1 MEIINN
7 RYRIVKCIKQNRVVS
22 SYVVNDIIKNYDI
35 IQLNIIN
42 SEYLKSELKEFYTKE
57 FISLTNLDCKNIT
70 SVYDFDLVNMLDNKK
85 LNDKVYFYTTEYVQ
99 NSFNILDIASEMD
112 NEEILDL
119 FIEILQSINYLHL
132 KGFIYGDINLANIIV
147 SNVESSEKYSI
158 KFKDFATI
166 ELEKQGFWKEENSE
180 DYFKAPEILAGEKDS
195 IFSDIYSL
203 GVLLFIIYM
212 KSKDKNFIINEEI
225 VPLSGF
231 RIEEIIKDNDNFD
244 LKFKKIIEKMIG
256 SDATKRYKS
265 ISELVMDIN
274 IIFSKKYVPHRK
286 EEIEKLNFNLKMIGR
301 DEEIN
306 KITDIYEAIKSKS
319 NCNSTILIH
328 GESGIGKT
336 RFLNSIE
343 HLFSLNKV
351 NVYSSFILDASTKN
365 SNKAFVDILKQFISE
380 CEPEVL
386 ERYESEL
393 VKFIPELGGKKNI
406 IPSEPLSGDKE
417 KFRLIHSATG
427 FIEECIN
434 NKPIVIIIDNFHLA
448 DDFTIE
454 LMEYLM
460 RKKLPN
466 KNIMVI
472 MSYCDGE
479 CVLNKKFTEF
489 NKNISQSHGVTN
501 IFLKELDEKE
511 VGRMIQSILSM
522 SYIPYKLAASIYEKT
537 KGNPL
542 FVQEIIKSF
551 FSKKYIYV
559 DSKDGNWS
567 KDYEYSEFIVPTDM
581 HGVLLNQVKEMGQV
595 NYNILQIISIF
606 NSAVSLEIIVSFI
619 ENSDNDLEKAIEGL
633 ISSGILCKK
642 IEDRGFV
649 FDFYNKFLKSLMYEK
664 IESEH
669 RKAMHRL
676 ASVVLENQYKQGG
689 REYIDELIYHL
700 EKSNQEGKI
709 IDYCIENAEKM
720 KLLKNRSD
728 AIKNLTKAASII
740 DYSWEPIKNIKL
752 IMDLASLHEQEGH
765 IDLAVKYYLS
775 IQRYK
780 EDTQLYKYIIDSLIK
795 IAEVYLSKNNID
807 STVYYIEKIKSMLSK
822 IDYVAGMLKC
832 QGILASVYDIK
843 QEYESVQTICNSCI
857 EKCIGEYEELITI
870 FYNHKGLSYLRSGRA
885 EEALVIF
892 EKNIEVCN
900 KYNNVEGLIKSLN
913 RIGVIYGDY
922 YQDDDKAIKYFLEM
936 KDICE
941 KNNMSSEEVLAL
953 INIGATYLLKEQYEI
968 SLQYFME
975 TLEICKKYE
984 DEFHIFYC
992 YSSIAS
998 SYLKLGD
1005 YDNAYKYYELCNKEL
1020 ENYPNQSKE
1029 IGEFYC
1035 FASEIN
1041 YKFGD
1046 LKKAQFYIN
1055 KALDIY
1061 EHDECIFKWQAQ
1073 ILNEYIRFNFRE
1085 NDENLK
1091 ENIKN
1096 IITIASKISSLSSR
1110 LNIFYEV
1117 IISLYENGKQEHI
1130 PTIFSEINKIDI
1142 DIKEHRVY
1150 VKKLYVDGLIEKKK
1164 NIKFFNEAL
1173 EYSNKYNEV
1182 DIYWRV
1188 YTAMGD
1194 HYLDKKDYLYAV
1206 IYYFE
1211 ACGILKDIIHKLPLE
1226 CRLSYIKLN
1235 NALRPFDKFLAINNY
1250 YKGNKDNTMLE
1261 AESIDVSDKE
1271 GLLYLIEQVNH
1282 KDILKNKNFI
1292 KSIKKIYSSSLHENI
1307 HDISDVLEN
1316 LQGDNGKN
1324 LELII
1329 DYLSYI
1335 TLATRGTIIINDN
1348 DNDNAYKVIAS
1359 SDRRYD
1365 LPQNQEVL
1373 SKILSGERPVLVTDV
1388 SLEPNINEDTNS
1400 IHNTL
1405 KAFICIPI
1413 IMENA
1418 NEKGTIKS
1426 ERRKNIQGSVDVIG
1440 YVYIESQRVLNNL
1453 NIDSMKKCME
1463 LSKVI
1468 GIIIEKYKFRLT
1480 ASIDKLTGTLTR
1492 KYLEEALGEQ
1502 IEVASQTGS
1511 EFSLIMYDLDHF
1523 KVINDRFGHRTG
1535 DYVLKRVCEVVM
1547 SNIRETDIVGRYGG
1561 EEFIVILP
1569 GTGIC
1574 DAELVAE
1581 KLRAKIEGEKIL
1593 DNRRDVTVSLGVA
1606 AYPLHGEWQEEL
1618 VERVDQALY
1627 VAKQQGRNR
1636 YDIWNSEF
1644 SKKAKRTDRLTG
1656 IISGNAIQDHR
1667 NVLAMIELIEL
1678 TNINTRREDKIY
1690 SLLGRIIEIT
1700 EAQKGILFILEN
1712 DNIIDQYSRKIFK
1725 NEWMDIDT
1733 YNNKI
1738 IKSVIHSKQGLC
1750 KIDWDTIT
1758 EYDTVTGVPNW
1769 QSVMAIPLIYG
1780 DIVKG
1785 VLYLTES
1792 TQTKEFSFEDFNFV
1806 NTLGKIIVPIL

>member
-22 SYVVNDIIKNYDI
+22 SYVVNDIIKNYDTV
-35 IQLNIIN
+35 QLNIIN
-42 SEYLKSELKEFYTKE
+42 SEYLKKELIEFYTKE
-57 FISLTNLDCKNIT
+57 FISLTNLDCENIT
-70 SVYDFDLVNMLDNKK
+70 SVYDFDLVNLLDNKK
-85 LNDKVYFYTTEYVQ
+85 LNDKVYFYTNEYVQ
-99 NSFNILDIASEMD
+99 DNFSILDIAGEMP
-112 NEEILDL
+112 NEEILDM
-119 FIEILQSINYLHL
+119 FIEICQSINYLHL
-132 KGFIYGDINLANIIV
+132 KGFIYSGINLSNIIV
-147 SNVESSEKYSI
+147 SNIGNGEKYCI
-158 KFKDFATI
+158 KFKDFATL
-166 ELEKQGFWKEENSE
+166 ELEKQGFWKEENKA

-195 IFSDIYSL
+195 ISSDIYSL

-212 KSKDKNFIINEEI
+212 KSKDHNFSINEEI
-225 VPLSGF
+225 IDQNGLK
-231 RIEEIIKDNDNFD
+231 IQEIISKNKNFNA
-244 LKFKKIIEKMIG
+244 KFKKIIYKMIY

-274 IIFSKKYVPHRK
+274 IVFIKKYVPHRK
-286 EEIEKLNFNLKMIGR
+286 EEIEKLNFKLKMIGR
-301 DEEIN
+301 DEEVN
-306 KITDIYEAIKSKS
+306 KIINMYDSIKNKS
-319 NCNSTILIH
+319 NYNSTILIH

-336 RFLNSIE
+336 RFLNSIKYI
-343 HLFSLNKV
+343 FSLNKV

-365 SNKAFVDILKQFISE
+365 TNKAFIDILKQFICE

-386 ERYESEL
+386 EKYESEL
-393 VKFIPELGGKKNI
+393 VKFIPGLSGKKNI
-406 IPSEPLSGDKE
+406 IPSEPLSGNKE

-434 NKPIVIIIDNFHLA
+434 NIPIVIIIDNFHLA

-454 LMEYLM
+454 LMEYLT

-489 NKNISQSHGVTN
+489 NKNISKSNGLTN

-522 SYIPYKLAASIYEKT
+522 PTIPYKFVASIYEKT

-551 FSKKYIYV
+551 FSKKYIYA
-559 DSKDGNWS
+559 DSEKGYWS
-567 KDYEYSEFIVPTDM
+567 TDYKYSEFIVPTDM
-581 HGVLLNQVKEMGQV
+581 HGVLLNQVKEMGQL

-619 ENSDNDLEKAIEGL
+619 ERSNSDLDKAIEGL

-664 IESEH
+664 IESKD
-669 RKAMHRL
+669 RKSMHKL
-676 ASVVLENQYKQGG
+676 ASLVLENQYKQGG
-689 REYIDELIYHL
+689 REYIEELIYHL
-700 EKSNQEGKI
+700 EKSNQEEKI

-728 AIKNLTKAASII
+728 AIKNLTKAISII
-740 DYSWEPIKNIKL
+740 NYDWDPVKNIKL
-752 IMDLASLHEQEGH
+752 IMELAGLHEEEGH
-765 IDLAVKYYLS
+765 IDLALKYYLS
-775 IQRYK
+775 IQKYK
-780 EDTQLYKYIIDSLIK
+780 GNTEFHKYIIDSLIK
-795 IAEVYLSKNNID
+795 VAQVYLSKNNID
-807 STVYYIEKIKSMLSK
+807 STVYYIEKIQTMLSK
-822 IDYVAGMLKC
+822 VDYVSGMLKC
-832 QGILASVYDIK
+832 QSIIASVYDIK
-843 QEYESVQTICNSCI
+843 QDYESIQTICNSCLD
-857 EKCIGEYEELITI
+857 KCIGEYEELKTI
-870 FYNHKGLSYLRSGRA
+870 FYNHKGLAYLRSGRVQ
-885 EEALVIF
+885 EALVIF

-900 KYNNVEGLIKSLN
+900 KYNNIKGLIKSLN

-922 YQDDDKAIKYFLEM
+922 YQEDNKAIKYFVEM
-936 KDICE
+936 KDLCE

-953 INIGATYLLKEQYEI
+953 INIGATYFSKQQYEV

-975 TLEICKKYE
+975 TLKICKKYE
-984 DEFHIFYC
+984 DEFHVFYC
-992 YSSIAS
+992 YNSIAS

-1020 ENYPNQSKE
+1020 ENYPNQGKE
-1029 IGEFYC
+1029 IGEFY
-1035 FASEIN
+1035 FLAAEIN

-1046 LKKAQFYIN
+1046 LKKAQLYIQQS
-1055 KALDIY
+1055 LDIY
-1061 EHDECIFKWQAQ
+1061 EEDECIFKWQSQ
-1073 ILNEYIRFNFRE
+1073 ILNEYIMFHFRE
-1085 NDENLK
+1085 SDGNSNEI
-1091 ENIKN
+1091 IKN

-1110 LNIFYEV
+1110 LNIFYDAV
-1117 IISLYENGKQEHI
+1117 IFLNENGKQQYI
-1130 PTIFSEINKIDI
+1130 PNILSEIKKIDI
-1142 DIKEHRVY
+1142 DIKDHRVY
-1150 VKKLYVDGLIEKKK
+1150 VKKLYVDGLRDKKK
-1164 NIKFFNEAL
+1164 SIKIFKEAL
-1173 EYSNKYNEV
+1173 EYSKKYNEV

-1194 HYLDKKDYLYAV
+1194 HYFDKKDYLYAV

-1211 ACGILKDIIHKLPLE
+1211 ACGILKDIINKLPVQ

-1235 NALRPFDKFLAINNY
+1235 NALRPFNKFLAINRY
-1250 YKGNKDNTMLE
+1250 YKENKDVKVLE
-1261 AESIDVSDKE
+1261 VAPVNVKDEV
-1271 GLLYLIEQVNH
+1271 GLLSLLEQVNH

-1292 KSIKKIYSSSLHENI
+1292 KSIKKIYSSSLHEDI

-1316 LQGDNGKN
+1316 LQEDNGKN

-1329 DYLSYI
+1329 DYLSYV

-1348 DNDNAYKVIAS
+1348 DKGYKVIAS
-1359 SDRRYD
+1359 SDRRYE

-1373 SKILSGERPVLVTDV
+1373 SKILTGEKPVLVGDV
-1388 SLEPNINEDTNS
+1388 SLEQNINGDTNS
-1400 IHNTL
+1400 INNTL

-1418 NEKGTIKS
+1418 NEKGFIKS
-1426 ERRKNIQGSVDVIG
+1426 ERRKNIQGSKDVIG

-1453 NIDSMKKCME
+1453 NNDSMKKCME

-1492 KYLEEALGEQ
+1492 KYLEEALDEQ
-1502 IEVASQTGS
+1502 IELSSQTGS
-1511 EFSLIMYDLDHF
+1511 EFSLIMYDLDYF
-1523 KVINDRFGHRTG
+1523 KIINDKFGHRTG
-1535 DYVLKRVCEVVM
+1535 DYVLKRVCDVVM
-1547 SNIRETDIVGRYGG
+1547 SNLRETDVVGRYGG

-1569 GTGIC
+1569 GTGVC
-1574 DAELVAE
+1574 DAELIAE
-1581 KLRAKIEGEKIL
+1581 KLRTKIEGQKIL
-1593 DNRRDVTVSLGVA
+1593 DNRREVTVSLGVA
-1606 AYPLHGEWQEEL
+1606 SYPLHGEWQDEL
-1618 VERVDQALY
+1618 FERVDQALY

-1656 IISGNAIQDHR
+1656 IISGNTIQDHR

-1678 TNINTRREDKIY
+1678 TNINIAREDKIY
-1690 SLLGRIIEIT
+1690 NLLGRIIEIT
-1700 EAQKGILFILEN
+1700 EAQKGILFIMDK
-1712 DNIIDQYSRKIFK
+1712 DNIIDKYSRKIFK
-1725 NEWMDIDT
+1725 NEWMDIHT
-1733 YNNKI
+1733 YNENI
-1738 IKSVIHSKQGLC
+1738 IKSVIKSKQGVC

-1769 QSVMAIPLIYG
+1769 QSVMVIPLIQG

-1792 TQTKEFSFEDFNFV
+1792 TVTKEFGFEDFNFV

>member
-7 RYRIVKCIKQNRVVS
+7 RYRIVKCVKQNRVVS
-22 SYVVNDIIKNYDI
+22 SYVVNDIIKNYDT

-42 SEYLKSELKEFYTKE
+42 SEYLKKELIEFYTNE
-57 FISLTNLDCKNIT
+57 FISLTNLYCKNIT

-85 LNDKVYFYTTEYVQ
+85 LNDKVYFYTTEYLQ
-99 NSFNILDIASEMD
+99 NDLSISDIVGGMKEQ
-112 NEEILDL
+112 ELLDL
-119 FIEILQSINYLHL
+119 FIEICQSINYLHL
-132 KGFIYGDINLANIIV
+132 KGFVYGGINLSNIIV
-147 SNVESSEKYSI
+147 SNIESSEKYCI

-166 ELEKQGFWKEENSE
+166 ELEKQGFCKEENKV
-180 DYFKAPEILAGEKDS
+180 DYFKAPEVLLGEKGS
-195 IFSDIYSL
+195 ISSDIYSL
-203 GVLLFIIYM
+203 GVLLFIMYM
-212 KSKDKNFIINEEI
+212 KSKDHNFIVNEELVALSEFKI
-225 VPLSGF
+225 VEMINGN
-231 RIEEIIKDNDNFD
+231 ENFNV
-244 LKFKKIIEKMIG
+244 KFKKIIHKMIYK
-256 SDATKRYKS
+256 DATKGYKS

-274 IIFSKKYVPHRK
+274 IIFRKKFVPHRK

-301 DEEIN
+301 DEEVN
-306 KITDIYEAIKSKS
+306 KVLNIYEAIKNKS
-319 NCNSTILIH
+319 NYNSTILIH

-336 RFLNSIE
+336 QFLNSIK

-351 NVYSSFILDASTKN
+351 NVYSSFMLEAATKN

-417 KFRLIHSATG
+417 RFRLIHSATG

-434 NKPIVIIIDNFHLA
+434 NIPIVIIIDNFHLA

-479 CVLNKKFTEF
+479 CVLNKKFIEF
-489 NKNISQSHGVTN
+489 NKSIPQMSGVTN

-511 VGRMIQSILSM
+511 VGRMIQNILNM
-522 SYIPYKLAASIYEKT
+522 PGIPYKFAASIYGKT

-559 DSKDGNWS
+559 DSEEGYWT
-567 KDYEYSEFIVPTDM
+567 KDYEYSEFIVPSDM
-581 HGVLLNQVKEMGQV
+581 HGVLLNQVKEMGEL

-619 ENSDNDLEKAIEGL
+619 EKNNKDLEKAIEGL

-664 IESEH
+664 ITEED
-669 RKAMHRL
+669 RKAMHKL

-689 REYIDELIYHL
+689 REYIEELIYHL
-700 EKSNQEGKI
+700 EKSNQEGKV

-720 KLLKNRSD
+720 KLLKNRND
-728 AIKNLTKAASII
+728 AIKNLTKAASVIN
-740 DYSWEPIKNIKL
+740 YSWEPVKNIKL
-752 IMDLASLHEQEGH
+752 IMDLANLHEQEGH

-775 IQRYK
+775 IQKYK
-780 EDTQLYKYIIDSLIK
+780 ENAEHHKYIIDSLIK

-807 STVYYIEKIKSMLSK
+807 STVYYIARIQSMLVK
-822 IDYVAGMLKC
+822 EDYVAGMLKC

-843 QEYESVQTICNSCI
+843 REYESVQTICNSCI
-857 EKCIGEYEELITI
+857 EICNGEYEELKTI
-870 FYNHKGLSYLRSGRA
+870 FYNHKGLAYLRSGRA
-885 EEALVIF
+885 QEALVIF

-900 KYNNVEGLIKSLN
+900 KYNNISGLIKSLN

-922 YQDDDKAIKYFLEM
+922 YQDDNKAIKYFLKM
-936 KDICE
+936 KGICE

-1020 ENYPNQSKE
+1020 ENYPNQCKE

-1055 KALDIY
+1055 KALDLY
-1061 EHDECIFKWQAQ
+1061 EHDECIFKCQAQ

-1085 NDENLK
+1085 NDENLR

-1096 IITIASKISSLSSR
+1096 IITIASKISSLTSR

-1117 IISLYENGKQEHI
+1117 IIFLYENGKQEHI
-1130 PTIFSEINKIDI
+1130 PTIFSEINKIHI

-1194 HYLDKKDYLYAV
+1194 HYFDKKDYLYAV

-1211 ACGILKDIIHKLPLE
+1211 ACGILKDIINKLPLE
-1226 CRLSYIKLN
+1226 SRLSYVKLN

-1271 GLLYLIEQVNH
+1271 DLLYLIEQVNH

-1292 KSIKKIYSSSLHENI
+1292 KSIKKIYSSSLHEDI

-1316 LQGDNGKN
+1316 LQSDNGKN

-1348 DNDNAYKVIAS
+1348 DKAYKVIAS
-1359 SDRRYD
+1359 SDRRYE

-1373 SKILSGERPVLVTDV
+1373 AKILTGERPVLVTDV
-1388 SLEPNINEDTNS
+1388 SLEQNINGDINS

-1413 IMENA
+1413 IMENS
-1418 NEKGTIKS
+1418 NDKGFIES
-1426 ERRKNIQGSVDVIG
+1426 ERRKNIQGSKDVIG

-1453 NIDSMKKCME
+1453 NSDSIKKCME
-1463 LSKVI
+1463 LGKVI
-1468 GIIIEKYKFRLT
+1468 GIIIEKYKFKLT

-1523 KVINDRFGHRTG
+1523 KVINDKFGHRTG
-1535 DYVLKRVCEVVM
+1535 DYVLKRVSDVVM
-1547 SNIRETDIVGRYGG
+1547 SNLRETDIVGRYGG

-1569 GTGIC
+1569 RTGIC
-1574 DAELVAE
+1574 DAELVAK
-1581 KLRAKIEGEKIL
+1581 KLRSKIEGEKIL

-1606 AYPLHGEWQEEL
+1606 SYPLHGEWQEEL

-1678 TNINTRREDKIY
+1678 TNISASREDKIY

-1700 EAQKGILFILEN
+1700 EAQKGILFILES

-1725 NEWMDIDT
+1725 NEWMDINT
-1733 YNNKI
+1733 YNEKV
-1738 IKSVIHSKQGLC
+1738 IKSVIDSKQGLC

-1769 QSVMAIPLIYG
+1769 QSVMAIPLING
-1780 DIVKG
+1780 NIVKG

-1792 TQTKEFSFEDFNFV
+1792 TQTKEFGFEDFNFV